1 MSAVMTRPRSW
12 MTDANVSAL
21 VSAMEEAADVA
32 REVVTPLFRSD
43 LNALSKGDGS
53 PVTEADRRAE
63 LSMREVFERRFPD
76 YGLHGEEFGC
86 DRPDASL
93 RWVIDPVDGTRA
105 FITGRPVFGTLIALM
120 DENEPV
126 IGLIDQ
132 PITGE
137 RWIGVAGEATRFN
150 QKIKGQVGTRKCD
163 DLANAEMSC
172 TAPDMVPMEPGSG
185 WNRLAGSVR
194 RVSWGGDCYAYGLMA
209 LGQIDVIAE
218 GDLKIWDWAAV
229 KPVVEGA
236 GGLLVDW
243 EGNPPG
249 EKSGGR
255 ILALGDPS
263 LLKAA
268 TDLLNT

>member
-1 MSAVMTRPRSW
+1 MSAVMIKPRNW
-12 MTDANVSAL
+12 MTDSTVSGL
-21 VSAMEEAADVA
+21 VSAMEQAADIA
-32 REVVTPLFRSD
+32 REMVTPLFRSD
-43 LNALSKGDGS
+43 LSTMSKGDGS

-63 LSMREVFERRFPD
+63 LAMREVFERLYPD
-76 YGLHGEEFGC
+76 YGLHGEEFGL

-93 RWVIDPVDGTRA
+93 RWVLDPVDGTRA

-120 DENEPV
+120 DEDEPV
-126 IGLIDQ
+126 MGLIDQ

-137 RWIGVAGEATRFN
+137 RWIGVAGQTTRFN
-150 QKIKGQVGTRKCD
+150 QNIKGNVGTRKCTE
-163 DLANAEMSC
+163 LASAEMSC

-185 WNRLAGSVR
+185 WRQLADSVR

-243 EGNPPG
+243 EGKPPG
-249 EKSGGR
+249 PDCDGR

-263 LLKAA
+263 LLHEA
-268 TDLLNT
+268 TRLLNA